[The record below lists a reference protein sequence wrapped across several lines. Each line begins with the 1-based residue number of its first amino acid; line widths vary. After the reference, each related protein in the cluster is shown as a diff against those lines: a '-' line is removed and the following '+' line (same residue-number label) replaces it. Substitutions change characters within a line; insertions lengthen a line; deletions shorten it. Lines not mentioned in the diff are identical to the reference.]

1 MGASTGLNIPT
12 NGLTHLWDASSV
24 DGNPWK
30 HQRSNILNP
39 WLTWPEGT
47 NSCTGYNRNGDAG
60 EQLRQDTGG
69 SLPPEGSFSGV
80 VPSIDIAD
88 VVWTTTPDST
98 SGADGGWNSD
108 YYTIDTN
115 FTYRYSIWVRRHTT
129 GTGGRMYH
137 GMSPN
142 PIRNDN
148 GASQGN
154 PYFSYPAQSAFEYN
168 QWYLHVAHV
177 HYEGYTGGRHPHTGW
192 YKLRNASN
200 QIGDLNGR
208 YLEYVPSIDNYY
220 GNCGDADQRWAS
232 GTTTARNRVYHFY
245 TTNTS
250 SGLQFAY
257 PRIDKMDGTEPSLNQ
272 LATNAKYGFK
282 NLIGTTQS
290 GHGHHNNLNSMN
302 NWSYLEENGVE
313 FLRYSGS
320 SSHNYPMRMF
330 CNYTTSDYTVVAV
343 SRYAPGGSP
352 KGRIVS
358 SITNNWLLGHWSDTT
373 ENHYAAGWVSSVDA
387 GGTDTNWRIY
397 TATGRPGADR
407 YDFWVNGVRIVN
419 NSTGGSQGPSG
430 FGLMH
435 YDPGNSE
442 WTNGDIAYLSVYNR
456 ELSDAEIKK
465 IYQTLKG
472 RYGL

>member
-1 MGASTGLNIPT
+1 
-12 NGLTHLWDASSV
+12 
-24 DGNPWK
+24 
-30 HQRSNILNP
+30 
-39 WLTWPEGT
+39 
-47 NSCTGYNRNGDAG
+47 
-60 EQLRQDTGG
+60 
-69 SLPPEGSFSGV
+69 
-80 VPSIDIAD
+80 
-88 VVWTTTPDST
+88 
-98 SGADGGWNSD
+98 
-108 YYTIDTN
+108 
-115 FTYRYSIWVRRHTT
+115 
-129 GTGGRMYH
+129 MYH

-148 GASQGN
+148 GASQSN

-200 QIGDLNGR
+200 QIGDVNGR

-220 GNCGDADQRWAS
+220 GNCGTQDQRWAS

-272 LATNAKYGFK
+272 LATNAKYGLK
-282 NLIGTTQS
+282 NLIGTTQG
-290 GHGHHNNLNSMN
+290 GHGYHNSLNSMN
-302 NWSYLEENGVE
+302 NWSYVEENGIE

-320 SSHNYPMRMF
+320 SSHNFPMRMQF
-330 CNYTTSDYTVVAV
+330 NYTSSDYTVVAV
-343 SRYAPGGSP
+343 SRYTPGGSP

-358 SITNNWLLGHWSDTT
+358 GMTNNWLLGHWSDTT

-407 YDFWVNGVRIVN
+407 YDFWVNGVRIIN
-419 NSTGGSQGPSG
+419 NSTGGSAGPNG

-442 WTNGDIAYLSVYNR
+442 WTNGDIAYLSLYNR

>member
-1 MGASTGLNIPT
+1 MPT
-12 NGLTHLWDASSV
+12 DGLTHLWDASSV

-39 WLTWPEGT
+39 WLTWTSGT
-47 NSCTGYNRNGDAG
+47 GSTAGYNPNGSG
-60 EQLRQDTGG
+60 SEQFRTDTGFTT
-69 SLPPEGSFSGV
+69 EGQYSGN
-80 VPSIDIAD
+80 VPSISVVD
-88 VVWTTTPDST
+88 VVWRTQPDSA

-115 FTYRYSIWVRRHTT
+115 YTYRYSIWVRRPTT
-129 GTGGRMYH
+129 ATGGRMYH

-154 PYFSYPAQSAFEYN
+154 PYFSYPAQSAFEVG
-168 QWYLHVAHV
+168 QWYCHIAHV
-177 HYEGYTGGRHPHTGW
+177 HYEGYTGGRHPLTGW
-192 YKLRNASN
+192 YKLKANITPGTSAPRV
-200 QIGDLNGR
+200 GDIESR
-208 YLEYVPSIDNYY
+208 YLEYLPSIDNYY

-250 SGLQFAY
+250 SALEFAY
-257 PRIDKMDGTEPSLNQ
+257 PRIDKIDGTEPSLNQ
-272 LATNAKYGFK
+272 LVTNAKFGLK
-282 NLIGTTQS
+282 NLIGVQRS
-290 GHGHHNNLNSMN
+290 GHGYINNLNGMN

-320 SSHNYPMRMF
+320 SSHDFPMRMGF
-330 CNYTTSDYTVVAV
+330 DYSSTNYTVIAIT
-343 SRYAPGGSP
+343 RYAPGGSP

-358 SITNNWLLGHWSDTT
+358 GRINNWLLGHWSDTT
-373 ENHYAAGWVSSVDA
+373 ENHYAAGWVSGVDA
-387 GGTDTNWRIY
+387 GGTDTDWRIY
-397 TATGRPGADR
+397 AATGNISTDR
-407 YDFWVNGVRIVN
+407 YSFWVNGSKVVN
-419 NSTGGSQGPSG
+419 NSTGGSAGPNG

-442 WTNGDIAYLSVYNR
+442 WTNGDIAYLAVYNR
-456 ELSDAEIKK
+456 VLSDAEITKL
-465 IYQTLKG
+465 YQSLKG
-472 RYGL
+472 RVGL